1 MQVSPRKGS
10 YKWVSYVSIFL
21 VMAFVIMFAVGPG
34 SIPWF
39 LVAELFNQSARPT
52 ATSLAVM
59 INWTANFFVGL
70 GFLPL
75 QELMRENVF
84 FIFAALQALFV
95 VFIYKK
101 VPETKNKTLEEITS
115 MFRQISYQ

>member
-101 VPETKNKTLEEITS
+101 VPETKSKTLEEITS

>member
-10 YKWVSYVSIFL
+10 YKWVSYVSIFH

-75 QELMRENVF
+75 QELMCENVF

>member
-1 MQVSPRKGS
+1 
-10 YKWVSYVSIFL
+10 
-21 VMAFVIMFAVGPG
+21 MFTECLDINIGLYFIILPY
-34 SIPWF
+34 
-39 LVAELFNQSARPT
+39 LFYY
-52 ATSLAVM
+52 
-59 INWTANFFVGL
+59 
-70 GFLPL
+70 L
-75 QELMRENVF
+75 QELMCENVF